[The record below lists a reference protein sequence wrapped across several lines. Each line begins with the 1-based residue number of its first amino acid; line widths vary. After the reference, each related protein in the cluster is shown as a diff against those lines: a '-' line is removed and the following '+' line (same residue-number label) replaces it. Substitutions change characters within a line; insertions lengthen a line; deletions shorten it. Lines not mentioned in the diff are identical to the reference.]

1 MRIFLPPE
9 ELVSYP
15 VAFPFLKET
24 SLPDEDLLQNE
35 LYTTLP
41 VWETGTSAEKRSLI
55 WGTPIVAL
63 LHKKKCPFVFIHLFS
78 KEELDTH
85 TALLLFFKLENR
97 RDRWSW
103 EELVELSRFLEK
115 EGISLGEDDI
125 RKYIFSDGG
134 WQRVEKFSALPPFL
148 QTLVEEKKIDIKTA
162 EKIQGIPEE
171 ALHILLPALESLS
184 YSEHRIYV
192 RMFLELVRKD
202 NLNKA
207 ECIALAEWIG
217 TSQDPPGEIR
227 KMRYPELTGL
237 ENRFKQIVEPAIKG
251 TGIRITPPPYF
262 EGSHFSLEF
271 QFESPEQLNRKV
283 FTLQQF
289 IEKGNDLFS
298 LLR

>member
-1 MRIFLPPE
+1 M
-9 ELVSYP
+9 
-15 VAFPFLKET
+15 
-24 SLPDEDLLQNE
+24 
-35 LYTTLP
+35 
-41 VWETGTSAEKRSLI
+41 GTSAEKRSLI

-63 LHKKKCPFVFIHLFS
+63 LHKKKCPSVSIQLFS
-78 KEELDTH
+78 REELDTR

-103 EELVELSRFLEK
+103 EELVRLSGFLEA
-115 EGISLGEDDI
+115 EGIFLEEEEI

-134 WQRVEKFSALPPFL
+134 WQRVEKFRALPPL
-148 QTLVEEKKIDIKTA
+148 LRSLVEEKKLDAKTA
-162 EKIQGIPEE
+162 EKIQEIPEE
-171 ALHILLPALESLS
+171 ALQILLPALESLS

-192 RMFLELVRKD
+192 RMFLELVKRE

-207 ECIALAEWIG
+207 DCIALAERIG
-217 TSQDPPGEIR
+217 TSQDPTGEIR

-251 TGIRITPPPYF
+251 TGIRIAPPPHF
-262 EGSHFSLEF
+262 EGSRFTLEF